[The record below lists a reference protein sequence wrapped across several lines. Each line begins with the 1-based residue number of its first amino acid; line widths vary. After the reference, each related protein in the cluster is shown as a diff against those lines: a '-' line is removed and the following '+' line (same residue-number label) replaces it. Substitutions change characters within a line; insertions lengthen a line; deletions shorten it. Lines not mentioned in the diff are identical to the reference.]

1 MPPRLL
7 IIFPMSLVLT
17 ACQGSYEPPSRV
29 IRNNNM
35 NLPDLQKREYNGISY
50 TLSGLFEDAY
60 YSDYVLQKNATT
72 KAIMDLHLHFSVETF
87 TLSDLE
93 TLRFL
98 ANNNTHKDGLINIHE
113 HYIDTR
119 MASLDQRK
127 RSIRKKV
134 SKKVGF
140 PGYTTVIDGKN
151 EYDEKY
157 ATYFISTIG
166 IDDKYYVF
174 QMIGNQDKMGYF
186 YDDYLEILNSI
197 EK

>member
-1 MPPRLL
+1 MTSRL
-7 IIFPMSLVLT
+7 IILLPLLVLLT
-17 ACQGSYEPPSRV
+17 ACPGNYEPSSRI
-29 IRNNNM
+29 IRKNNM
-35 NLPDLQKREYNGISY
+35 DLPDLEKRAHDGISFK
-50 TLSGLFEDAY
+50 LSSLFEDSY
-60 YSDYVLQKNATT
+60 YSDYILSKNATT
-72 KAIMDLHLHFSVETF
+72 KTIMDLHLHFSVETF
-87 TLSDLE
+87 TSSDLE

-98 ANNNTHKDGLINIHE
+98 GESNQNDGLLTIHE

-127 RSIRKKV
+127 RSVRKKV

-151 EYDEKY
+151 EYDEKL
-157 ATYFISTIG
+157 ATYFISTIE
-166 IDDKYYVF
+166 IDGKYHVF

-186 YDDYLEILNSI
+186 FDDYREILNSI